1 MKLKLFFISIPLI
14 LLALFMFVKHN
25 KGLIIS
31 TYNEYRPMLLNGG
44 GEECLKNLK
53 QIQASYKPLGNSG
66 TPSCP
71 ILNAVRVTKYANTTL
86 SSPFI
91 ISCPTALSVGNWL
104 EDIKAK
110 SISHVGTINCRSRR
124 GSGLQSEHSFGIAI
138 DITKIDDAVIKRDWK
153 QTNTKGK
160 KLRQAAKS
168 ACNYF
173 SNVLTPY
180 SNKLH
185 QDHFHLDN
193 GIGFSCHD
201 KKKQAVINFKWL
213 NSIF

>member
-1 MKLKLFFISIPLI
+1 MKLKLFLI
-14 LLALFMFVKHN
+14 LIPVVLITMFMLVKHY
-25 KGLIIS
+25 KLLIIS
-31 TYNEYRPMLLNGG
+31 TYNEYRPMLLTGG
-44 GEECLKNLK
+44 GEECLAGLT
-53 QIQASYKPLGNSG
+53 QIQASYKPIGDTG
-66 TPSCP
+66 TSSCP

-91 ISCPTALSVGNWL
+91 VSCPTALSVGNWV

-110 SISHVGTINCRSRR
+110 SIGHVGTINCRSRR

-138 DITKIDDAVIKRDWK
+138 DITRIDDAVIKRDWK
-153 QTNTKGK
+153 LSNTKGK

-180 SNKLH
+180 SNRLH
-185 QDHFHLDN
+185 HDHFHLDN
-193 GIGFSCHD
+193 GIGFNCHAE
-201 KKKQAVINFKWL
+201 KRHKLFSRLSK
-213 NSIF
+213 

>member
-1 MKLKLFFISIPLI
+1 MKLKLFLISIPL
-14 LLALFMFVKHN
+14 LVLTMFIIVKHN
-25 KGLIIS
+25 KALIIS
-31 TYNEYRPMLLNGG
+31 TYNEYRPILLEGG
-44 GEECLKNLK
+44 GEECLTDLK
-53 QIQASYKPLGNSG
+53 QIQTTYKTLGNAGSA
-66 TPSCP
+66 TCP

-91 ISCPTALSVGNWL
+91 VSCPTALNIGKWL

-110 SISHVGTINCRSRR
+110 SITHLGTVNCRKRR
-124 GSGLQSEHSFGIAI
+124 GSGLMSEHGFGIAI
-138 DITKIDDAVIKRDWK
+138 DITRIDDAVIKRDWE

-180 SNKLH
+180 SNRLH
-185 QDHFHLDN
+185 YGHFHFDN
-193 GIGFSCHD
+193 GIGFSCHVE
-201 KKKQAVINFKWL
+201 KRLTLFNRKIPNF
-213 NSIF
+213 

>member
-1 MKLKLFFISIPLI
+1 MKLKLFLISIPLI
-14 LLALFMFVKHN
+14 LITIFIFAKYN
-25 KGLIIS
+25 KALIIS
-31 TYNEYRPMLLNGG
+31 TYNEYRPKLLNGG
-44 GEECLKNLK
+44 GEECLTDLK
-53 QIQASYKPLGNSG
+53 QIQASYKSIGDTG
-66 TPSCP
+66 TASCP
-71 ILNAVRVTKYANTTL
+71 ILNAVRVTRYANTTL

-91 ISCPTALSVGNWL
+91 VSCPTALNVGKWI

-138 DITKIDDAVIKRDWK
+138 DITRIDDAVIKRDWK
-153 QTNTKGK
+153 QSNTKGK

-180 SNKLH
+180 SNRLH
-185 QDHFHLDN
+185 YDHFHLDN
-193 GIGFSCHD
+193 GIGINCHAQMKHKLFSRLS
-201 KKKQAVINFKWL
+201 K
-213 NSIF
+213 

>member
-1 MKLKLFFISIPLI
+1 MKLKLFLISIPLLI
-14 LLALFMFVKHN
+14 LTMFIIVKHN
-25 KGLIIS
+25 KAWIIS
-31 TYNEYRPMLLNGG
+31 TYNEYRPILLEGG
-44 GEECLKNLK
+44 GEECLTDLK
-53 QIQASYKPLGNSG
+53 QIQTTYKTLGNAG
-66 TPSCP
+66 TATCP

-91 ISCPTALSVGNWL
+91 VSCPTALSVGKWL

-110 SISHVGTINCRSRR
+110 SIGHIGTINCRSRR

-138 DITKIDDAVIKRDWK
+138 DITRIDDAVIKRDWK
-153 QTNTKGK
+153 KSNTKGK

-180 SNKLH
+180 SNRLH
-185 QDHFHLDN
+185 HDHFHFDN
-193 GIGFSCHD
+193 GIGFNCHVE
-201 KKKQAVINFKWL
+201 KKHKLFSRL
-213 NSIF
+213 SE